1 MPGRLQRAMPIPR
14 SKPPLSLVIGGAPR
28 DASDRDLAAGLVAGE
43 EWAVSET
50 WRRFAP
56 MVLMTA
62 QRILGS
68 KSEAE
73 DLAQEV
79 FCQVFQRAKTLR
91 QFDSFRS
98 FVYSF
103 AVRLLRAELRR
114 RKRRQWLSFFGGEPP
129 ETPDLRSADVESR
142 EVLRRFDRLLDRL
155 AARDRLVFVL
165 RRMDN
170 MTIEEIAET
179 MDLSTSTVK
188 RAMAHASERL
198 SRWVSAD
205 PGLAAVAEGKR
216 WER

>member
-1 MPGRLQRAMPIPR
+1 MPIPR
-14 SKPPLSLVIGGAPR
+14 SKPPLSLVVGGAPR
-28 DASDRDLAAGLVAGE
+28 DASDRNLAAGLVAGE

-62 QRILGS
+62 QRVLGS

-91 QFDSFRS
+91 KFDSFRS

-188 RAMAHASERL
+188 RAMAHAAERL

-216 WER
+216 WES

>member
-14 SKPPLSLVIGGAPR
+14 SKPPLSLVVGGAPR
-28 DASDRDLAAGLVAGE
+28 DASNSDLAAGLVAGE

-50 WRRFAP
+50 WRRFSP
-56 MVLMTA
+56 MVLMTG

-79 FCQVFQRAKTLR
+79 FCQVFQRVKTLR

-114 RKRRQWLSFFGGEPP
+114 RKRRQWLSFFGGDPP
-129 ETPDLRSADVESR
+129 ETLISTRPISSR
-142 EVLRRFDRLLDRL
+142 GRCSGDSTGCSTGWRRATGWCSSCD
-155 AARDRLVFVL
+155 AW
-165 RRMDN
+165 
-170 MTIEEIAET
+170 TT
-179 MDLSTSTVK
+179 
-188 RAMAHASERL
+188 
-198 SRWVSAD
+198 
-205 PGLAAVAEGKR
+205 
-216 WER
+216 

>member
-1 MPGRLQRAMPIPR
+1 MPIPR
-14 SKPPLSLVIGGAPR
+14 SKSPLSLVVGVAPR
-28 DASDRDLAAGLVAGE
+28 NASDRDLAAGLVAGE

-56 MVLMTA
+56 MVLVTA
-62 QRILGS
+62 ERVLGS

-73 DLAQEV
+73 DIAQEV
-79 FCQVFQRAKTLR
+79 FCQVFRRVRTLR
-91 QFDSFRS
+91 QFESFRS

-103 AVRLLRAELRR
+103 AVRLLREELRR
-114 RKRRQWLSFFGGEPP
+114 RKRRHWLSFFGAAPP
-129 ETPDLRSADVESR
+129 ETPDLRSADLESR
-142 EVLRRFDRLLDRL
+142 EVLRRFDLLLDRL
-155 AARDRLVFVL
+155 SARDRLVFVL
-165 RRMDN
+165 RRMDD

-198 SRWVSAD
+198 SRWVEAD
-205 PGLAAVAEGKR
+205 SGLAAVAKGKR

>member
-1 MPGRLQRAMPIPR
+1 MPIPR
-14 SKPPLSLVIGGAPR
+14 SKPPLSLIVGGAPR

-50 WRRFAP
+50 WRRYAP

-79 FCQVFQRAKTLR
+79 FCQVFQRVKTLR

-103 AVRLLRAELRR
+103 A
-114 RKRRQWLSFFGGEPP
+114 
-129 ETPDLRSADVESR
+129 ADT
-142 EVLRRFDRLLDRL
+142 DTGQL
-155 AARDRLVFVL
+155 AAR
-165 RRMDN
+165 
-170 MTIEEIAET
+170 
-179 MDLSTSTVK
+179 
-188 RAMAHASERL
+188 H
-198 SRWVSAD
+198 
-205 PGLAAVAEGKR
+205 
-216 WER
+216 

>member
-1 MPGRLQRAMPIPR
+1 MPIPR
-14 SKPPLSLVIGGAPR
+14 SKPPLSLVVGGAPR
-28 DASDRDLAAGLVAGE
+28 DASDRSLAAGLVAGE
-43 EWAVSET
+43 DWAVSET

-79 FCQVFQRAKTLR
+79 FCQVFQRVRTLR

-103 AVRLLRAELRR
+103 AVRMLRAELRR
-114 RKRRQWLSFFGGEPP
+114 RKRRQWLSFFGGAPP
-129 ETPDLRSADVESR
+129 ETPDLRSADLESR
-142 EVLRRFDRLLDRL
+142 EVLRRFDLLLDRL

-188 RAMAHASERL
+188 RAMAHATGRL
-198 SRWVSAD
+198 SRWISAD
-205 PGLAAVAEGKR
+205 PGLAALAEGKR
-216 WER
+216 WES

>member
-1 MPGRLQRAMPIPR
+1 MPTPR
-14 SKPPLSLVIGGAPR
+14 SKPPLSLVVGGAPR
-28 DASDRDLAAGLVAGE
+28 DASDRNLAAGLVAGE

-79 FCQVFQRAKTLR
+79 FCQVFQRVRTLR
-91 QFDSFRS
+91 QFESFRS

-103 AVRLLRAELRR
+103 AVRMLRAELRR
-114 RKRRQWLSFFGGEPP
+114 RKRRQGRSFFGGAPP
-129 ETPDLRSADVESR
+129 ETPDLRSPDLESR
-142 EVLRRFDRLLDRL
+142 EVLRRFDKLLDRL

-165 RRMDN
+165 RRMDH

-205 PGLAAVAEGKR
+205 PGLAALAEGKR
-216 WER
+216 WES

>member
-1 MPGRLQRAMPIPR
+1 MPIPR
-14 SKPPLSLVIGGAPR
+14 SKPPLSLVVGGAPR

-79 FCQVFQRAKTLR
+79 FCQVFQRVKTLR
-91 QFDSFRS
+91 QFESFRS

-114 RKRRQWLSFFGGEPP
+114 RKRRQWLSFFGGDPP
-129 ETPDLRSADVESR
+129 ETPDLRSADLESR

-170 MTIEEIAET
+170 MTIEEIAVART
-179 MDLSTSTVK
+179 AT
-188 RAMAHASERL
+188 HHH
-198 SRWVSAD
+198 
-205 PGLAAVAEGKR
+205 LAADRRRFMGAS
-216 WER
+216 

>member
-1 MPGRLQRAMPIPR
+1 MPIPR
-14 SKPPLSLVIGGAPR
+14 SKFPLSLVVGVAPR
-28 DASDRDLAAGLVAGE
+28 NASDRDLAAGLVAGE

-56 MVLMTA
+56 MVLVTA
-62 QRILGS
+62 ERILGS

-73 DLAQEV
+73 DIAQEV
-79 FCQVFQRAKTLR
+79 FCQVFRRAKTLR
-91 QFDSFRS
+91 KFESFRS

-103 AVRLLRAELRR
+103 AVRRLREELRR
-114 RKRRQWLSFFGGEPP
+114 RKRRHWLSFFGSTPP
-129 ETPDLRSADVESR
+129 ETPDLRSADLESR
-142 EVLRRFDRLLDRL
+142 EELRRFDLLLARLS
-155 AARDRLVFVL
+155 ARDRLVFVL

-170 MTIEEIAET
+170 MTVEEIAET

-198 SRWVSAD
+198 ARWVEAD
-205 PGLAAVAEGKR
+205 SGLASIAKGKR

>member
-1 MPGRLQRAMPIPR
+1 LQRAMPITR
-14 SKPPLSLVIGGAPR
+14 SKPPLSLVVGGAPR
-28 DASDRDLAAGLVAGE
+28 DASDRNLAAGLVAGE

-56 MVLMTA
+56 MVLMTG

-79 FCQVFQRAKTLR
+79 FFHVFQRAKTLR

-129 ETPDLRSADVESR
+129 ETPDLRSADLESR